1 MLSYRFLIA
10 LVFSLITTM
19 MVTQCLADDDT
30 AAAGASD
37 DATEQTANPSPA
49 NPSPA
54 DEGAADGGAADGG
67 AAEEAKSAPEDP
79 ADAEVIA
86 ALQAGPRALSLAFR
100 MAAKRA
106 TPSVV
111 VLYVYGQ
118 DGQDG
123 QQDNTE
129 KTESTEDE
137 LPLLERAEIPS
148 PPPAQEKLTGLG
160 SGVIVSEDGLILTN
174 NHVITGAKR
183 VVVQLPDE
191 NRLDAEVIRG
201 DPDSDVAIVRV
212 SVPEKEKLQ
221 AVSMAD
227 SDQLEIGDWV
237 LAIGSPFKLEATVSA
252 GIISGKNRRL
262 DRIRRSSM
270 LQTDAAINPGNSG
283 GALIDLDGKVVGIS
297 TAIATRSGFYQ
308 GVGFAIPINQARWI
322 AQELDQHGAVRRAAI
337 GTTLVELKP
346 RIAKQFDLTPYSGI
360 LVYQIIN
367 GSVAEQAGIEPLD
380 VIVEFAG
387 EQVRDSTALQ
397 EAIERQPIG
406 SKQPIVVQRGG
417 KRVELSV
424 ELATVDDP
432 TGQPE

>member
-1 MLSYRFLIA
+1 MFFSRYLFA
-10 LVFSLITTM
+10 LVFSFITM
-19 MVTQCLADDDT
+19 MLVTECLTADDSPTDPSSGVTKDKDGAQLEERT
-30 AAAGASD
+30 APESAS
-37 DATEQTANPSPA
+37 EGQTA
-49 NPSPA
+49 
-54 DEGAADGGAADGG
+54 
-67 AAEEAKSAPEDP
+67 K
-79 ADAEVIA
+79 ADAELALESPDSADPNPEVIA

-118 DGQDG
+118 NSDQSDDKEAET
-123 QQDNTE
+123 Q
-129 KTESTEDE
+129 EDE
-137 LPLLERAEIPS
+137 LPLLERAEIPK
-148 PPPAQEKLTGLG
+148 PPPTEDKLTGLG
-160 SGVIVSEDGLILTN
+160 SGVIVSKDGLIITN
-174 NHVITGAKR
+174 NHVITGATR

-191 NRLDAEVIRG
+191 TRVDADVVRG

-212 SVPEKEKLQ
+212 KFAGKLDSVGIG
-221 AVSMAD
+221 D
-227 SDQLEIGDWV
+227 SDKLEIGDWV

-283 GALIDLDGKVVGIS
+283 GALIDLDGNVIGIS

-322 AQELDQHGAVRRAAI
+322 ADELDQHEKVRRAAI
-337 GTTLVELKP
+337 GTTLAELKP
-346 RIAKQFDLTPYSGI
+346 RIAKQFNLPPYSGI
-360 LVYQIIN
+360 LVYQIIK
-367 GSVAEQAGIEPLD
+367 GSVAEQAGIKPYD
-380 VIVEFAG
+380 VIVTFAG
-387 EQVRDSTALQ
+387 ERVRDSTALQ

-406 SKQPIVVQRGG
+406 SMQPITVNRAG
-417 KRVELSV
+417 KRVELTV

-432 TGQPE
+432 TGDSNVKE